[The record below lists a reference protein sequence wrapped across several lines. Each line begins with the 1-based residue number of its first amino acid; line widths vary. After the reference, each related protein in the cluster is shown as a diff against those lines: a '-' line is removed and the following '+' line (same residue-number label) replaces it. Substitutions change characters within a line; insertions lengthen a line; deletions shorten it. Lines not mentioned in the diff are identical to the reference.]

1 MSEAVVTLEGMKT
14 FVIDCATCLASAEA
28 CGDCVMSFMAEP
40 AFGQPV
46 RFSPEEKQALEVMA
60 DAGLVPALRLVA
72 A

>member
-1 MSEAVVTLEGMKT
+1 MSEAVVTLESMKT
-14 FVIDCATCLASAEA
+14 YVIDCATCLASGED

-40 AFGQPV
+40 DFGRPI
-46 RFSPEEKQALEVMA
+46 RFSQEEKQALEVMA